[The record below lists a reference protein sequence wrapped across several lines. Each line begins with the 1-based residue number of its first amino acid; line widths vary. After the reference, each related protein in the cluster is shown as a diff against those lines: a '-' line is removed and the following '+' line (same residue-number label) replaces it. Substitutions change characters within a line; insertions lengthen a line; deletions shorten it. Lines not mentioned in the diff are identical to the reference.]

1 MRCSNCGNLCSLD
14 DNFCRK
20 CGTSL
25 RNVRVP
31 AARNGSQL
39 PVAWRSAMP
48 VVARGAAVLAL
59 GAAIRVLLRMVGRRA
74 AQVPASLAKRQLA
87 KKKASRL
94 PARKEEDD
102 QPEGSYAVQETLFLR
117 RIILRR

>member
-20 CGTSL
+20 CGASL

-39 PVAWRSAMP
+39 PVVWRNAMP
-48 VVARGAAVLAL
+48 VVARGAAIVAL
-59 GAAIRVLLRMVGRRA
+59 GAGIRMLLRMVGRRA
-74 AQVPASLAKRQLA
+74 VQLPVLRTKEQPAKRR
-87 KKKASRL
+87 ASRL
-94 PARKEEDD
+94 PARKDGETE
-102 QPEGSYAVQETLFLR
+102 PEGSYAVQETLFLR

>member
-1 MRCSNCGNLCSLD
+1 MRCRNCGNLCSLD

-31 AARNGSQL
+31 AARDGSQL

-48 VVARGAAVLAL
+48 VVAQGAAVFAL
-59 GAAIRVLLRMVGRRA
+59 GAAAQMLLRMVGRRA
-74 AQVPASLAKRQLA
+74 VQLPASLIKGQPA

-94 PARKEEDD
+94 PVKKQEED

-117 RIILRR
+117 RITLRR

>member
-20 CGTSL
+20 CGASL

-31 AARNGSQL
+31 ARRDGSQL
-39 PVAWRSAMP
+39 PAAWRGAVP
-48 VVARGAAVLAL
+48 VVAQGAAVFAL
-59 GAAIRVLLRMVGRRA
+59 GAAVQMLLRMLGRRA
-74 AQVPASLAKRQLA
+74 VRLPLLRTRQQPS

-94 PARKEEDD
+94 PARKEEED

>member
-1 MRCSNCGNLCSLD
+1 MRCSNCGNVCSFD

-20 CGTSL
+20 CGASL

-39 PVAWRSAMP
+39 PVAWQSAVP
-48 VVARGAAVLAL
+48 VVAQGAAIVAL
-59 GAAIRVLLRMVGRRA
+59 GAVIQMLLRALGRRA
-74 AQVPASLAKRQLA
+74 VRLPALLTGRQPA
-87 KKKASRL
+87 KKASRF
-94 PARKEEDD
+94 PVRKGEGEE
-102 QPEGSYAVQETLFLR
+102 PEGSYDVQETLFLR

>member
-1 MRCSNCGNLCSLD
+1 MRCPNCGNLCSLD

-20 CGTSL
+20 CGASL

-48 VVARGAAVLAL
+48 VVAQGAAVLAL
-59 GAAIRVLLRMVGRRA
+59 GAAVQMLLRMLGRRA
-74 AQVPASLAKRQLA
+74 VHLPALLIRRQPA
-87 KKKASRL
+87 KKKTNRL
-94 PARKEEDD
+94 PARRDGEE
-102 QPEGSYAVQETLFLR
+102 QPEGSYAVQETLLLR
-117 RIILRR
+117 RTTLRR

>member
-20 CGTSL
+20 CGASL
-25 RNVRVP
+25 RNVKVP

-48 VVARGAAVLAL
+48 VVAQ
-59 GAAIRVLLRMVGRRA
+59 GAAILAVGAAAQMLLRMLGRRA
-74 AQVPASLAKRQLA
+74 VQLPISLIRRPA
-87 KKKASRL
+87 KKKTNRL
-94 PARKEEDD
+94 PARREEET
-102 QPEGSYAVQETLFLR
+102 QPEASYAVQETLLLR
-117 RIILRR
+117 RTTLRR

>member
-20 CGTSL
+20 CGASL
-25 RNVRVP
+25 RKVGVP
-31 AARNGSQL
+31 ATRNGSQL
-39 PVAWRSAMP
+39 PVVWRGAMP
-48 VVARGAAVLAL
+48 VVARGAAVFAL
-59 GAAIRVLLRMVGRRA
+59 GAVIQMLLRMVGRRA
-74 AQVPASLAKRQLA
+74 VSAPTALVKRRPA
-87 KKKASRL
+87 KKKGNRL
-94 PARKEEDD
+94 PAKKDEED

>member
-20 CGTSL
+20 CGASL

-39 PVAWRSAMP
+39 PVAWRGAMP
-48 VVARGAAVLAL
+48 VVARGAAVFAL
-59 GAAIRVLLRMVGRRA
+59 GAVIQMLLRMVGRRA
-74 AQVPASLAKRQLA
+74 VQ
-87 KKKASRL
+87 L
-94 PARKEEDD
+94 PAF
-102 QPEGSYAVQETLFLR
+102 QPEKMTRITPKGLMLFR
-117 RIILRR
+117 RRSS

>member
-1 MRCSNCGNLCSLD
+1 MRCSNCSNLCSLD

-20 CGTSL
+20 CGASL

-39 PVAWRSAMP
+39 PVVWQSAMP
-48 VVARGAAVLAL
+48 VVARGAAIFAL
-59 GAAIRVLLRMVGRRA
+59 GAVIQMLLRTLGRRA
-74 AQVPASLAKRQLA
+74 VHVPASLARRQPD

-94 PARKEEDD
+94 PARKEEET

>member
-1 MRCSNCGNLCSLD
+1 MRCSNCGDLCSLD

-20 CGTSL
+20 CGASL

-48 VVARGAAVLAL
+48 AVAQGAAVFAL
-59 GAAIRVLLRMVGRRA
+59 GAAVQMLLRMLGRRA
-74 AQVPASLAKRQLA
+74 VQLPVSLIRRQPA
-87 KKKASRL
+87 KKKTSRL
-94 PARKEEDD
+94 PARKEEEN
-102 QPEGSYAVQETLFLR
+102 QPGGSYDVQETLFLR

>member
-1 MRCSNCGNLCSLD
+1 MRCSNCGNPYSSD

-20 CGTSL
+20 CGASL

-39 PVAWRSAMP
+39 PVAWQSAVP
-48 VVARGAAVLAL
+48 VVARGAAIVAFGAVIRMLL
-59 GAAIRVLLRMVGRRA
+59 GMLGRRVVHLPA
-74 AQVPASLAKRQLA
+74 ALASRQPA
-87 KKKASRL
+87 KKKTGRL
-94 PARKEEDD
+94 PVRKEEETEP
-102 QPEGSYAVQETLFLR
+102 QGSYAVQETVFLR

>member
-20 CGTSL
+20 CGASL

-31 AARNGSQL
+31 ATRNGSQL
-39 PVAWRSAMP
+39 PVAWRGAMP
-48 VVARGAAVLAL
+48 VVARGAAVFAL
-59 GAAIRVLLRMVGRRA
+59 GAVIQMLLRMVSRRA
-74 AQVPASLAKRQLA
+74 VSVPASLVKRRPA
-87 KKKASRL
+87 KKKGNRL
-94 PARKEEDD
+94 PAKKDGED

>member
-1 MRCSNCGNLCSLD
+1 MRCRNCGNLCSLD

-31 AARNGSQL
+31 AARDGSQL

-48 VVARGAAVLAL
+48 VVAQGAAVFAL
-59 GAAIRVLLRMVGRRA
+59 GAAAQVLLRMVGRRA
-74 AQVPASLAKRQLA
+74 VQLPALLTKRQPA

-94 PARKEEDD
+94 PVKKEEED
-102 QPEGSYAVQETLFLR
+102 QSEGSLDVQETLFLR
-117 RIILRR
+117 RITLRR

>member
-1 MRCSNCGNLCSLD
+1 MRCSNCGSPRSVE

-20 CGTSL
+20 CGASL

-31 AARNGSQL
+31 AARNDSQR

-48 VVARGAAVLAL
+48 VVAQGAAVFAL
-59 GAAIRVLLRMVGRRA
+59 GAAVQMLLRMLGRR
-74 AQVPASLAKRQLA
+74 VVHLPASLMRRQPA

-94 PARKEEDD
+94 PARKEEET
-102 QPEGSYAVQETLFLR
+102 QPEGSYAVQETFLLR

>member
-20 CGTSL
+20 CGASL

-39 PVAWRSAMP
+39 PVAWRGAMP
-48 VVARGAAVLAL
+48 VVARGAAVFAL
-59 GAAIRVLLRMVGRRA
+59 GAVIQMLLRMVGRRA
-74 AQVPASLAKRQLA
+74 VQLPASLARRQPA
-87 KKKASRL
+87 KKKANRL
-94 PARKEEDD
+94 PARKDEEDE
-102 QPEGSYAVQETLFLR
+102 PEGSFAVQETLFLR

>member
-20 CGTSL
+20 CGASL

-39 PVAWRSAMP
+39 PVVWRTAMP
-48 VVARGAAVLAL
+48 VVARGAAVLAV
-59 GAAIRVLLRMVGRRA
+59 GAAIRMLLGVLGRRA
-74 AQVPASLAKRQLA
+74 VQLPASLAKRQPA

-94 PARKEEDD
+94 LARREEED
-102 QPEGSYAVQETLFLR
+102 QAEGSYAVQETFFLR

>member
-1 MRCSNCGNLCSLD
+1 MRCSNCGNLCALD

-20 CGTSL
+20 CGASL

-48 VVARGAAVLAL
+48 VVAQGAAIFAL
-59 GAAIRVLLRMVGRRA
+59 GAAIRMLLRMLSRRA
-74 AQVPASLAKRQLA
+74 VHLPASLIRRQPA

-94 PARKEEDD
+94 PARKGEEE
-102 QPEGSYAVQETLFLR
+102 QPEGSYTVQETLFLR

>member
-20 CGTSL
+20 CGASL
-25 RNVRVP
+25 RNVRMP
-31 AARNGSQL
+31 AARDGSQL

-48 VVARGAAVLAL
+48 VVAQGAAIVAL
-59 GAAIRVLLRMVGRRA
+59 GAAIRMLLRMVGRRA
-74 AQVPASLAKRQLA
+74 VQLPASLARRQPA
-87 KKKASRL
+87 EKKASRL
-94 PARKEEDD
+94 PATKEEKD

-117 RIILRR
+117 RITLRR

>member
-1 MRCSNCGNLCSLD
+1 MRCRNCGNLCSLD

-25 RNVRVP
+25 RNVRMP
-31 AARNGSQL
+31 AARDSSQL

-48 VVARGAAVLAL
+48 VVAQGAAVFAL
-59 GAAIRVLLRMVGRRA
+59 GAAAQMLLRMLGKRA
-74 AQVPASLAKRQLA
+74 VQLPTSLVKRQMA
-87 KKKASRL
+87 KKKTSRL
-94 PARKEEDD
+94 PVRKGEEE
-102 QPEGSYAVQETLFLR
+102 QPEGSYAVQETVFLR

>member
-1 MRCSNCGNLCSLD
+1 MRCSNCGNLCSLN

-20 CGTSL
+20 CGASL

-31 AARNGSQL
+31 AARSGSQL

-48 VVARGAAVLAL
+48 VVAQGAAILAL
-59 GAAIRVLLRMVGRRA
+59 GAAVQMLLRMVGRRA
-74 AQVPASLAKRQLA
+74 VQLPVSLIRRQPA

-94 PARKEEDD
+94 PARKEEED
-102 QPEGSYAVQETLFLR
+102 QPEGSYDVQETLFLR